1 MQALHVTIVGIQ
13 FQEQETALNNET
25 KPQFIIYLSSFFLL
39 LPQDEL
45 VLIWASKNGHVNFV
59 EKLLAAEANHDCQD
73 KVRNLA
79 TRVMLIHVLNAFVPN
94 EVLHLFQAIVATG
107 ENPQ

>member
-1 MQALHVTIVGIQ
+1 M
-13 FQEQETALNNET
+13 
-25 KPQFIIYLSSFFLL
+25 
-39 LPQDEL
+39 
-45 VLIWASKNGHVNFV
+45 
-59 EKLLAAEANHDCQD
+59 EKLLAAEANHDHQD